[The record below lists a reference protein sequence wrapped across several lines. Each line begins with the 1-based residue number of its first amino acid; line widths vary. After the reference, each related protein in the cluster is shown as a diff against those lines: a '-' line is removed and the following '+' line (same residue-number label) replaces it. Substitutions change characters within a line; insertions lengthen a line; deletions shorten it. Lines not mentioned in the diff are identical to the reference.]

1 MIQKG
6 DKVVMHSCDEAF
18 KHNGKI
24 WTCRTDE
31 YERHGERLV
40 FLKNYSGCFPI
51 EYLQKVYLK
60 SEKRELLNKLNEQQE
75 KLERLKE
82 QLDCSVDAATDFFD
96 DKSFYKHELE
106 KAKREIKHLTE
117 ENIKLKREIKYLTE
131 ENIKLKRE
139 SKHYNKKQNVEEEK
153 NDVQPEKYFT
163 DKDNKKQKKESRKQA
178 LEEYF
183 DK

>member
-6 DKVVMHSCDEAF
+6 DKVVMHSCEEAI

-60 SEKRELLNKLNEQQE
+60 SEKRELLNKLSEQQE
-75 KLERLKE
+75 ELERLKE

-117 ENIKLKREIKYLTE
+117 ENT
-131 ENIKLKRE
+131 KLKRE
-139 SKHYNKKQNVEEEK
+139 SKYCNKDKKQSVEEEK
-153 NDVQPEKYFT
+153 KDLQKEKYIT

>member
-6 DKVVMHSCDEAF
+6 DKVVMHSCEEAI

-75 KLERLKE
+75 ELERLKE

-106 KAKREIKHLTE
+106 KAKREIKHLME
-117 ENIKLKREIKYLTE
+117 ENTKI
-131 ENIKLKRE
+131 KRE
-139 SKHYNKKQNVEEEK
+139 SMYYNKDKKQNVEEEK
-153 NDVQPEKYFT
+153 KDLQKEKYFT